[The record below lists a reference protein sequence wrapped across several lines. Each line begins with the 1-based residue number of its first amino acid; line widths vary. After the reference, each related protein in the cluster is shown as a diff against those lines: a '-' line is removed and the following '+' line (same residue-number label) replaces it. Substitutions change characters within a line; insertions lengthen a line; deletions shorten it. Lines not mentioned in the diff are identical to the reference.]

1 MIEKLS
7 SNELLIHKYNQ
18 SKYSVNVS
26 RQSIGLILGRVRSG
40 LLRPKTRLDRNQVW
54 LPKTR
59 LNPKNRVYNQV
70 SFSSH
75 GSSLG
80 LDFFFFFF
88 YFTIMVTMSNK
99 IADKL
104 AIQEYSQI
112 LFVIESSFVI
122 EE

>member
-26 RQSIGLILGRVRSG
+26 RQSIGLILGQVRLG
-40 LLRPKTRLDRNQVW
+40 LLWPKTRLDRNQVW

-59 LNPKNRVYNQV
+59 LNPKNWVYNQV
-70 SFSSH
+70 GFSSH

-80 LDFFFFFF
+80 LDFFFFN
-88 YFTIMVTMSNK
+88 FTIMVTMAIK
-99 IADKL
+99 TVVKL

-112 LFVIESSFVI
+112 LLVIESSFII

>member
-26 RQSIGLILGRVRSG
+26 RQSIGLILGRVGSG

-88 YFTIMVTMSNK
+88 LLYYNGYYGHQDS
-99 IADKL
+99 
-104 AIQEYSQI
+104 SQI
-112 LFVIESSFVI
+112 GYSRIFTNSICNRIIFCN
-122 EE
+122 